1 MPQNTKPLKGYVK
14 TSNLYL
20 SVLMALSVGFLGGVL
35 FSAYRTTTIAPVPGG
50 MQQPP
55 PGMPS
60 PGPRADVPLTKD
72 QAQTLA
78 ALEQATRTTPDNVE
92 AWTQLGHFYFDTGKN
107 AKAIKAY
114 EKSLALDG
122 NRPDVWTDLGVM
134 YRREGDPKKAIECF
148 DRALSINDQHQV
160 AMFNKGVVYMHDL
173 NDAKAALGSWE
184 KLVQINPAAKAPNG
198 QLVSTLVSELKKKNP

>member
-1 MPQNTKPLKGYVK
+1 MPQNSKPLKGYVK
-14 TSNLYL
+14 TSNMYL

-35 FSAYRTTTIAPVPGG
+35 FSAYRTTTIAPVTDGI
-50 MQQPP
+50 QPP
-55 PGMPS
+55 TGMPA

-78 ALEQATRTTPDNVE
+78 AFEQATQKTPDNAQ

-107 AKAIKAY
+107 VKAIEAY
-114 EKSLALDG
+114 EKSLALDD

-134 YRREGDPKKAIECF
+134 YRRVDKPKMAIEAF
-148 DRALSINDQHQV
+148 ERALSINNRHEV
-160 AMFNKGVVYMHDL
+160 AMFNKGVVFMHDL
-173 NDAKAALGSWE
+173 NDAKAALESWE
-184 KLVQINPAAKAPNG
+184 KLVQTNPSAKAPNG